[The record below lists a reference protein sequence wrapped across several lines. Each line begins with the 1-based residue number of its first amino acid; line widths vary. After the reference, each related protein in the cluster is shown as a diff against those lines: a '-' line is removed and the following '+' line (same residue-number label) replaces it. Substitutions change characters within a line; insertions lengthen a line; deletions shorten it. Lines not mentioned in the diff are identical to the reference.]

1 MIDLDLNNANFQ
13 KDLFALEKTDLTKVM
28 STLRKIVQMT
38 WEQVYQDHGLN
49 WEWIEDK
56 DYYTLRASQK
66 IRLAAKRDGNV
77 LRMLG
82 IFSDHDSAYN

>member
-1 MIDLDLNNANFQ
+1 MIEVDLNNTNFQ
-13 KDLFALEKTDLTKVM
+13 KDLFALEKADLTKVM
-28 STLRKIVQMT
+28 STLRKLVQMN

-66 IRLAAKRDGNV
+66 IRLATKRDGNV
-77 LRMLG
+77 LRFLG
-82 IFSDHDSAYN
+82 IFSNHDGAHN

>member
-1 MIDLDLNNANFQ
+1 MIEVDLNNSNFQ
-13 KDLFALEKTDLTKVM
+13 KDLFRLEKSDLTKVM
-28 STLRKIVQMT
+28 STLRKLVQMS
-38 WEQVYQDHGLN
+38 WEQLYQDNGLN

-77 LRMLG
+77 LRFLG
-82 IFSDHDSAYN
+82 IFANHDSAYN